1 MADKKIITNITSA
14 QPKIWNQL
22 QKIHISKQ
30 IGSAYFFSGPSG
42 CGKEGIALQF
52 AQLLN
57 CEDQGGDSCM
67 VCSSCKRFLSLQH
80 ENLKLIFP
88 LPVQK
93 SPPDKI
99 EGFIGTKDLD
109 NITNS
114 IAKKSKDPF
123 YKIKIPKATRIPIQ
137 SIRLLRK
144 SLYLRK
150 EKNGRQVVI
159 VFDSHLLS
167 EGQSESGNAFLKLLE
182 EPPEQ
187 TTIVLVSD
195 HSELLLPTIISRCQ
209 IIRFPKLADEYV
221 NNWLQ
226 KKGVQNEALALLTS
240 LSRGNIHQA
249 NFISSQSLDELV
261 MLIGDLIKII
271 SQNKPDG
278 WRSFIRMYSKMAT
291 QDYIKLSFHFYLL
304 KIWFQSA
311 NRLMKNLDDT
321 LHKTSLKPGML
332 QVITKYPTADFCSIT
347 LQLEEVLRAKS
358 RNRYMPLVLINFL
371 INTQKLLNQ

>member
-1 MADKKIITNITSA
+1 MKKVYTSE
-14 QPKIWNQL
+14 K
-22 QKIHISKQ
+22 
-30 IGSAYFFSGPSG
+30 
-42 CGKEGIALQF
+42 
-52 AQLLN
+52 
-57 CEDQGGDSCM
+57 
-67 VCSSCKRFLSLQH
+67 
-80 ENLKLIFP
+80 
-88 LPVQK
+88 
-93 SPPDKI
+93 
-99 EGFIGTKDLD
+99 
-109 NITNS
+109 
-114 IAKKSKDPF
+114 
-123 YKIKIPKATRIPIQ
+123 
-137 SIRLLRK
+137 
-144 SLYLRK
+144 
-150 EKNGRQVVI
+150 KNGRQVVI

-167 EGQSESGNAFLKLLE
+167 EGQGESGNAFLKLLE

-226 KKGVQNEALALLTS
+226 KKGVQNEALAILTS

-261 MLIGDLIKII
+261 MLIEDLIKMI

-278 WRSFIRMYSKMAT
+278 WRSFIQMYSKMAT
-291 QDYIKLSFHFYLL
+291 QDDIKLSFSFLSFENL
-304 KIWFQSA
+304 VPQL
-311 NRLMKNLDDT
+311 NRLMKNLDDI

-358 RNRYMPLVLINFL
+358 QNRYMPLVLINFL